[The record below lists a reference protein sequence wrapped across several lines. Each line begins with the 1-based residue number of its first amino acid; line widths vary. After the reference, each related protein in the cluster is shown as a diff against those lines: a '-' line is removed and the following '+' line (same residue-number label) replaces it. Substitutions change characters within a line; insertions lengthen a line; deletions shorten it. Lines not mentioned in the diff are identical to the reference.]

1 MELHI
6 SPEVIASFSRSKAE
20 WLAALKSAKDDT
32 DELRRLSEDM
42 HLSPVL
48 SNVDKRE
55 LVKAAASLLGTTY
68 SALNR
73 DLKLHEVEN
82 EPKRDHLSFAREAVE
97 GFGPGA
103 LIHTKG
109 QFWTWRNR
117 GVWDAVEEQVIR
129 KAAIQCLEG
138 AEAVTDATVRSVL
151 NLMRDEA
158 HDEGTQFDQ
167 PADRRINCANGT
179 LDYANG
185 AWTLREH
192 RQADNLTALVPVAF
206 EPDAKCPR
214 FMRFLAEVFEGDKD
228 AADKVSAVLE
238 MLGYSL
244 LQSCR
249 YEKFAVLVGA
259 GSNGKSVLL
268 EVLRALAGPG
278 QVAAVEPAHMGDKFK
293 RGHLRG
299 KLLNIVPELPVGS
312 MLADAAMKSFT
323 SGDVVNGEFKGG
335 QPFDYVPY
343 ATIWLGTN
351 HMPHTKD
358 LSQGMFRR
366 ALILKFN
373 RQFSESQREI
383 GLADRLKAELPGIFA
398 AACQALGKVFERGY
412 ITSPASSVDA
422 LKRWRMDSDQVANFV
437 EDCCR
442 MDAGLGPTPH
452 ATLFQ
457 AFREWAAAENISHTV
472 TGKAFTQ
479 RLEGLGAVA
488 DRYTM
493 AGKRER
499 GFLGID
505 LL

>member
-1 MELHI
+1 MDLSI
-6 SPEVIASFSRSKAE
+6 SPEVIANFTRSKAE
-20 WLAALKSAKDDT
+20 WLSALEAARDDSN
-32 DELRRLSEDM
+32 EVRRLAEDM

-55 LVKAAASLLGTTY
+55 LVKAAAKLLGTTY

-82 EPKRDHLSFAREAVE
+82 EPKRDHLSYAREAVE

-109 QFWTWRNR
+109 QFWAWHDLDVWR
-117 GVWDAVEEQVIR
+117 GVEEQVIR
-129 KAAIQCLEG
+129 RAAIQCLEG
-138 AEAVTDATVRSVL
+138 AEAVTDATVRSIF
-151 NLMRDEA
+151 NLMRDVA
-158 HDEGTQFDQ
+158 HNEGTQFDL

-179 LDYANG
+179 LDYADG

-192 RQADNLTALVPVAF
+192 RQADFLTSLIPVAF
-206 EPDAKCPR
+206 DLDAKCPR
-214 FMRFLAEVFEGDKD
+214 FMRFLAEVFEGDDD
-228 AADKVSAVLE
+228 ATDKASALLE
-238 MLGYSL
+238 MMGYSL

-249 YEKFAVLVGA
+249 YEKFVILVGA

-268 EVLRALAGPG
+268 EVLQNLVGKA
-278 QVAAVEPAHMGDKFK
+278 QVSAVEPARMGDRFQ

-299 KLLNIVPELPVGS
+299 KLANIVPELPVGS

-335 QPFDYVPY
+335 QPFDFKPF
-343 ATIWLGTN
+343 AKIWLGTN
-351 HMPHTKD
+351 NMPHTRD
-358 LSQGMFRR
+358 LSDGMFRR
-366 ALILKFN
+366 ALILRFNRKFN
-373 RQFSESQREI
+373 EGEREI
-383 GLADRLKAELPGIFA
+383 GLADKLTAELPGIFA

-412 ITSPASSVDA
+412 ITSPASSRDA
-422 LKRWRMDSDQVANFV
+422 LKRWRTDSDQVANFV

-442 MDAGLGPTPH
+442 VDAGLGPIPH
-452 ATLFQ
+452 AQLFQ
-457 AFREWAAAENISHTV
+457 GFLAWAKDENIAHTV
-472 TGKAFTQ
+472 TGKSFTQ
-479 RLEGLGAVA
+479 RIEGLGFTAG
-488 DRYTM
+488 RYTM
-493 AGKRER
+493 GGKRDR